1 MTDAFEA
8 VIVGMG
14 PAGMAAAI
22 ELCRQGAQVA
32 IVDENPQP
40 GGQVYRR
47 FAKEF
52 TAEDERSLGVNY
64 AKGKKLIEEFLQVGK
79 QCAVLNDTHVWGGFA
94 DNQLS
99 LRHEDKIALI
109 KYNKLLLAE
118 GASERPSVFPGWT
131 LPGVMTLGGLQ
142 KLVSRDFL
150 LPGKRFL
157 IAGAS
162 PLLIPVAAEVLRAGG
177 EIAGVCTVVPL
188 ARFLKLLPELAF
200 QKEIL
205 FEAIRHAFEIVR
217 RNAPVFSGYTVVSCA
232 GENRIREARIAKL
245 DADGRIAGGSM
256 RTFEIDILAAS
267 NGILPMSRLGR
278 QLGCRHEYD
287 PEGLCWKVKTGP
299 LFRSSQ
305 PNIYAAGDSH
315 AIGGRDLAEWNGRM
329 AGLEIAKDLGRI
341 SADEFNR
348 RLSERAR
355 SRERLVSYVST
366 LQRVLSRG
374 VNQMVR
380 QDLNTIVCRCEQV
393 SLGDVLS
400 GIERGYRT
408 MNEIKRTRVG
418 MGLCQGRVC
427 ESVVTEIML
436 RKGIPIEEIGHFGIR
451 PPIAPIPI
459 ALLEGYATQDARESA

>member
-1 MTDAFEA
+1 MADAFEV

-14 PAGMAAAI
+14 PAGMAAAL
-22 ELCRQGAQVA
+22 ELCRLGAHVA
-32 IVDENPQP
+32 LVDENPQP

-52 TAEDERSLGVNY
+52 TVEDERSLGVNY
-64 AKGKKLIEEFLQVGK
+64 AKGRKLIEEFSQVGK
-79 QCAVLNDTHVWGGFA
+79 QCVVLNNTLVWGGFA
-94 DNQLS
+94 DNQLA
-99 LRHEDKIALI
+99 LRHEDKLALI

-118 GASERPSVFPGWT
+118 GASERPAVFPGWT

-157 IAGAS
+157 LAGAS

-177 EIAGVCTVVPL
+177 EVAGICTVVPL
-188 ARFLKLLPELAF
+188 GRFLNLAPELVF

-205 FEAIRHAFEIVR
+205 SEAIRHAFEIIR
-217 RNAPVFSGYTVVSCA
+217 CHAPVFSGYTIVSCT
-232 GENRIREARIAKL
+232 GENRLRKAEIAKL
-245 DADGRIAGGSM
+245 DEDGRIAGGSR
-256 RTFEIDILAAS
+256 RTFELDILAAS

-287 PEGLCWKVKTGP
+287 PEGSCWKVKTAP
-299 LFRSSQ
+299 FFRTSQ
-305 PNIYAAGDSH
+305 ADIYAAGDSH
-315 AIGGRDLAEWNGRM
+315 VIGGRDLSEWNGRV

-348 RLSERAR
+348 RVSEDAGR
-355 SRERLVSYVST
+355 RERLKRYVST
-366 LQRVLSRG
+366 LQRVLAPG
-374 VNQMVR
+374 ANQMGR
-380 QDLNTIVCRCEQV
+380 QESNTIVCRCEQV
-393 SLGDVLS
+393 TLGDVLS
-400 GIERGYRT
+400 GIEKGYRT
-408 MNEIKRTRVG
+408 MHEIKRTRVG

-436 RKGIPIEEIGHFGIR
+436 RKGIPIEEIGYFGIR

-459 ALLEGYATQDARESA
+459 AWLEQYAAQDARESA